1 MNKVNAVFVGNAEM
15 VLLAITDEPPAW
27 FQDIVKS
34 ETGEV
39 KTVLGKFPVL
49 LDKNNVEQTIDIPIL
64 ISCAADG
71 GHLLVEVQSIWLF
84 EDEGMPLI
92 EPYQYKASPNLTK
105 FLNGKELAKPLKT
118 LENLDR
124 DIPDCPTV
132 RVAVLGWILIR
143 SKRLIEEKLGRYLLS
158 LAKTMPPIQQCH
170 FCTQPMAGRCQNL
183 SLCSGHL
190 GKIQKK
196 GEL

>member
-124 DIPDCPTV
+124 DI
-132 RVAVLGWILIR
+132 
-143 SKRLIEEKLGRYLLS
+143 
-158 LAKTMPPIQQCH
+158 IQQCH